1 MSDARSDEERA
12 AFFEELMQEERRR
25 QPVSGPAIATL
36 VLGLLGGLLA
46 PIVGFFAL
54 QRIRKD
60 GERGRSFV
68 YVGLGAFVVWM
79 VVFVYLVITVRTSA
93 RSEPQLVSGF
103 DLNVGQCFAA
113 PGMSGEADVVPLPC
127 TEPHTGEVVVDFTV
141 PDGPYPGTVE
151 LYDSSLAQCR
161 TLARQNSTM
170 LGYRNARIQ
179 VMTPTHTTWEKRQP
193 HRIVCYVAFQYQTS
207 TPI

>member
-1 MSDARSDEERA
+1 MSEAKSDDERA

-25 QPVSGPAIATL
+25 QPISGPAIATL

-60 GERGRSFV
+60 GERGRAFV
-68 YVGLGAFVVWM
+68 YVGLAAFVAW
-79 VVFVYLVITVRTSA
+79 VVVIAYLVTAARTSA
-93 RSEPQLVSGF
+93 RSEPQTVSGF
-103 DLNVGQCFAA
+103 DLQIGQCFIA
-113 PGMSGEADVVPLPC
+113 PALSGEADVVPLPC
-127 TEPHTGEVVVDFTV
+127 TEPHTGEVIVDFNV

-161 TLARQNSTM
+161 TLARQGT
-170 LGYRNARIQ
+170 YRNARIQ
-179 VMTPTHTTWEKRQP
+179 VMTPTHTTWEQRQP
-193 HRIVCYVAFQYQTS
+193 HRIVCYVAFIYQTS
-207 TPI
+207 EPI